1 MFDLGK
7 FTKQTFNEN
16 LEVFDGI
23 EWGSLKYG
31 ICSYFALAYQEVFPD
46 FDEFLIIKEYD
57 KELENNYLIHV
68 LAKRGKTLVD
78 AENYYELEDW
88 KKSVEEMID
97 VQFMELN
104 TVVVKKE
111 ELLEIMNE
119 DFGLVNKDLFNKTK
133 LFISK
138 TYNELEHEK
147 SIFVITGTGA
157 PSHEDV
163 IKQLIESEDEIQ
175 NIDVSNGRRTTI
187 ENTGITCVEEVYL
200 IEYEEP
206 FMRAIWHE
214 KVQAKSIE
222 EAKEKFWKENKSSI
236 IRSINGEY
244 YPNKLRPPD
253 KK

>member
-1 MFDLGK
+1 MFDLGN
-7 FTKQTFNEN
+7 FTKQTFNEK

-23 EWGSLKYG
+23 QWGSLKYG
-31 ICSYFALAYQEVFPD
+31 LCSYFALAYQEIFPD
-46 FDEFLIIKEYD
+46 FNEFFVVREYD
-57 KELENNYLIHV
+57 EDLEKHYLVHV
-68 LAKRGKTLVD
+68 LAKRGDLLVD
-78 AENYYELEDW
+78 AEGSYSVDEWELSTKEIVDIEHMQLDTIIL
-88 KKSVEEMID
+88 KKADIVSLIE
-97 VQFMELN
+97 
-104 TVVVKKE
+104 
-111 ELLEIMNE
+111 E
-119 DFGLVNKDLFNKTK
+119 DFGWFNTEFYDEIKS
-133 LFISK
+133 FVSEV
-138 TYNELEHEK
+138 YNELEHEK

-163 IKQLIESEDEIQ
+163 IKQLIESEDELQ

-187 ENTGITCVEEVYL
+187 ENTGITCVEEIYL

-236 IRSINGEY
+236 IRSINGDY